1 MDGWMDRPSRPRG
14 PEDKADSHASLPA
27 RIFTGEPQ
35 PLLPNP
41 GLESTAG
48 LPVSRRSTN
57 SGFGDITNGGR
68 IKCMQVPYILSFF
81 FKVWPVDGKK
91 KFETL
96 SYLPSLTAE
105 DLLKQ
110 IEHLLYDVGF
120 IYRGNHR
127 SPGYYDGRYWTIWK
141 LPMFGYSDNSQVI
154 KELEEA
160 KKAYPD
166 AFIHIVGFDN
176 VRHVQCIS
184 FIAYKPPER
193 FNPHEGQARLV
204 LKPLLQ
210 RDSALAPHQAE
221 S

>member
-1 MDGWMDRPSRPRG
+1 MAPIVI
-14 PEDKADSHASLPA
+14 ASLATSVAP
-27 RIFTGEPQ
+27 FQ
-35 PLLPNP
+35 
-41 GLESTAG
+41 GLKSTAG

-68 IKCMQVPYILSFF
+68 IKCMQV
-81 FKVWPVDGKK
+81 WPVDGKK

-96 SYLPSLTAE
+96 SYLPLLTAE

-120 IYRGNHR
+120 IYCGNHR

-141 LPMFGYSDNSQVI
+141 LPMFGCSDNSQVI

-184 FIAYKPPER
+184 FIA
-193 FNPHEGQARLV
+193 
-204 LKPLLQ
+204 
-210 RDSALAPHQAE
+210 
-221 S
+221 